1 MFGLFRRKPE
11 NHGRE
16 LAKLGV
22 EKRRLSQRELYKRT
36 HDELRDSLGLL
47 PIAWRD

>member
-1 MFGLFRRKPE
+1 MLNIFRRKPE

-22 EKRRLSQRELYKRT
+22 EKRRAKVRSKVDEMRREL
-36 HDELRDSLGLL
+36 GLPAVDWANL
-47 PIAWRD
+47 